1 MSEHA
6 KPSVSQ
12 KGNVDTNK
20 IDQIAFSKGVNL
32 DEQTSSLRVNT
43 KRFGI
48 KDFFEMGKV
57 SLSSYLLL
65 FILLF
70 QSSFC
75 SSKFIWG
82 VATSAY
88 QIEVFSLIS
97 FLFSLSLLF
106 PSHF

>member
-43 KRFGI
+43 KNI
-48 KDFFEMGKV
+48 WKKDFF
-57 SLSSYLLL
+57 SLSSFPLH
-65 FILLF
+65 
-70 QSSFC
+70 
-75 SSKFIWG
+75 
-82 VATSAY
+82 TPP
-88 QIEVFSLIS
+88 
-97 FLFSLSLLF
+97 LSL
-106 PSHF
+106 

>member
-43 KRFGI
+43 KNI
-48 KDFFEMGKV
+48 WNKDFF
-57 SLSSYLLL
+57 
-65 FILLF
+65 F
-70 QSSFC
+70 
-75 SSKFIWG
+75 
-82 VATSAY
+82 
-88 QIEVFSLIS
+88 
-97 FLFSLSLLF
+97 FLPFAHSPSLSLNL
-106 PSHF
+106 SQHELR

>member
-43 KRFGI
+43 KKI
-48 KDFFEMGKV
+48 WNKDFF
-57 SLSSYLLL
+57 SLSSFPLH
-65 FILLF
+65 
-70 QSSFC
+70 
-75 SSKFIWG
+75 
-82 VATSAY
+82 TPP
-88 QIEVFSLIS
+88 
-97 FLFSLSLLF
+97 LSL
-106 PSHF
+106 

>member
-43 KRFGI
+43 KIWNKRF
-48 KDFFEMGKV
+48 FF
-57 SLSSYLLL
+57 
-65 FILLF
+65 
-70 QSSFC
+70 SSFPLH
-75 SSKFIWG
+75 
-82 VATSAY
+82 TPP
-88 QIEVFSLIS
+88 
-97 FLFSLSLLF
+97 LSL
-106 PSHF
+106 

>member
-43 KRFGI
+43 KNI
-48 KDFFEMGKV
+48 WNKDFF
-57 SLSSYLLL
+57 SL
-65 FILLF
+65 
-70 QSSFC
+70 
-75 SSKFIWG
+75 
-82 VATSAY
+82 
-88 QIEVFSLIS
+88 
-97 FLFSLSLLF
+97 FLPFAHSPSLSLNL
-106 PSHF
+106 SQHELR

>member
-48 KDFFEMGKV
+48 KDFF
-57 SLSSYLLL
+57 SLSSFPLH
-65 FILLF
+65 
-70 QSSFC
+70 
-75 SSKFIWG
+75 
-82 VATSAY
+82 TPP
-88 QIEVFSLIS
+88 
-97 FLFSLSLLF
+97 LSL
-106 PSHF
+106 

>member
-43 KRFGI
+43 KNI
-48 KDFFEMGKV
+48 WNKDFF
-57 SLSSYLLL
+57 
-65 FILLF
+65 
-70 QSSFC
+70 
-75 SSKFIWG
+75 
-82 VATSAY
+82 
-88 QIEVFSLIS
+88 
-97 FLFSLSLLF
+97 FLPFAHSLSLSFSLNL
-106 PSHF
+106 SQHELR

>member
-43 KRFGI
+43 KNI
-48 KDFFEMGKV
+48 WNKDFF
-57 SLSSYLLL
+57 
-65 FILLF
+65 
-70 QSSFC
+70 SSFPLH
-75 SSKFIWG
+75 
-82 VATSAY
+82 TPP
-88 QIEVFSLIS
+88 
-97 FLFSLSLLF
+97 LSL
-106 PSHF
+106 